1 MGHPPRNGTNR
12 VGRHQRAVL
21 RALLG
26 YNMVMTTREL
36 FPFVWP
42 RLDPDQPWPEW
53 KWLKVRRAA
62 EKFAFR
68 LGAARSAA
76 EMEAQARGAGR
87 ADPVAIE
94 GRWKLEQKIA
104 RATCK

>member
-1 MGHPPRNGTNR
+1 MGRPPPNRTNR

-53 KWLKVRRAA
+53 KWERVRRAA

-68 LGAARSAA
+68 LGPRC
-76 EMEAQARGAGR
+76 R
-87 ADPVAIE
+87 PL
-94 GRWKLEQKIA
+94 RWKLKPEVLA
-104 RATCK
+104 RYRAGMRL

>member
-1 MGHPPRNGTNR
+1 MENLKSVTVKCLALGAEKWATLPET
-12 VGRHQRAVL
+12 

-68 LGAARSAA
+68 LGPRAR
-76 EMEAQARGAGR
+76 
-87 ADPVAIE
+87 PLK
-94 GRWKLEQKIA
+94 WKLKVCEMCEVQEIRYVQLCGA
-104 RATCK
+104 RKE

>member
-1 MGHPPRNGTNR
+1 MGCPPPNGTNR

-42 RLDPDQPWPEW
+42 RLDPDQSWPEW

-68 LGAARSAA
+68 LGPRAR
-76 EMEAQARGAGR
+76 
-87 ADPVAIE
+87 PL
-94 GRWKLEQKIA
+94 RWKLKPEVLVRY
-104 RATCK
+104 RAGRNSS